1 MEKIKEPGPYFHL
14 SLDNDKIEDLFS
26 FQLGFY
32 KLPTM
37 AYYGINFPYGGN
49 N

>member
-26 FQLGFY
+26 FQLGLLQTANNGILRN
-32 KLPTM
+32 KLS
-37 AYYGINFPYGGN
+37 IRR
-49 N
+49 